1 MFTGIVEEVGT
12 LERVEPRGNLSRLWF
27 SASTVLEDAH
37 LGDSIAH
44 NGVCLTISELRA
56 PLYGCDVM
64 AETLRVTTLGTWRPG
79 TKVNLERAMA
89 AGGRF
94 GGHIVQGHV
103 DGVGTLTRID
113 RQDQWIVYGFRAPDT
128 VLPYVVRK
136 GSVTID
142 GISLTV
148 VDVTA
153 EAFTV
158 SLIPHTLSV
167 TTLGARQVGD
177 PVNLEA
183 DVLARYVVATLA
195 RLSGQSA
202 DDAPAGPTG
211 STMTWSW
218 LAEHGFG

>member
-1 MFTGIVEEVGT
+1 MFTGIVEEIGT

-27 SASTVLEDAH
+27 RAATVLSDAH

-44 NGVCLTISELRA
+44 NGVCLTIAQLTP

-64 AETLRVTTLGTWRPG
+64 AETLRVTTLGTLRPG
-79 TKVNLERAMA
+79 SRVNLERAMA

-103 DGVGTLTRID
+103 DGVGAIERID
-113 RQDQWIVYGFRAPDT
+113 RLDQWIVYRLSAPDT

-148 VDVTA
+148 VDQDA
-153 EAFTV
+153 QGFTV
-158 SLIPHTLSV
+158 SLIPHTLGV
-167 TTLGARQVGD
+167 TTLGERRVGD
-177 PVNLEA
+177 RVNLEA
-183 DVLARYVVATLA
+183 DVLARYVVATMA
-195 RLSGQSA
+195 RLAGGTAEETSGR
-202 DDAPAGPTG
+202 PAGAG
-211 STMTWSW
+211 MSWEW
-218 LAEHGFG
+218 LAEQGFG